1 MIRRVFITGANSGL
15 GFELAKQYIKRGD
28 DVALFDIRFSQQSKH
43 ALRTLS
49 DDSQYIEFF
58 AVDMADTQTLA
69 VQVNNA
75 VVAIGEPE
83 VAIYCPSTTS
93 TRNIESLVKHSD
105 TNNDCSQQANIIRT
119 LNFSAVIRQY
129 LTMNSHLALITSH
142 APMTPFEYVQ
152 DQRIAD
158 DVILNF
164 AKTQRQELKPDGIK
178 VSVIYAPETPYLSEC
193 DQHNCAH
200 TNTKII
206 NKVSRYL
213 TQDRRV
219 TRLMRGLD
227 KQKFMVILGFQ
238 SRLSYSLSRY
248 LPSWMMAPVMKR
260 IIKHSNKN
268 NMLRSPNEHTR

>member
-83 VAIYCPSTTS
+83 VAIYCPRTK
-93 TRNIESLVKHSD
+93 NIESLAKHSD
-105 TNNDCSQQANIIRT
+105 TNNHCSLQANIIRT

-152 DQRIAD
+152 ES
-158 DVILNF
+158 
-164 AKTQRQELKPDGIK
+164 T
-178 VSVIYAPETPYLSEC
+178 YC
-193 DQHNCAH
+193 
-200 TNTKII
+200 
-206 NKVSRYL
+206 
-213 TQDRRV
+213 
-219 TRLMRGLD
+219 
-227 KQKFMVILGFQ
+227 
-238 SRLSYSLSRY
+238 
-248 LPSWMMAPVMKR
+248 
-260 IIKHSNKN
+260 
-268 NMLRSPNEHTR
+268 